1 MPPEKRSITTE
12 MVIAHFEK
20 TGVKLSIKEAEKYLN
35 LLYFLAKLVVKQHL
49 L

>member
-1 MPPEKRSITTE
+1 

-20 TGVKLSIKEAEKYLN
+20 TGKKLTIKEAEKYLN
-35 LLYFLAKLVVKQHL
+35 LLYFLAKLVVKQQL